1 MPRQPGPNFIT
12 GITSLLVVT
21 LACGAVLPAA
31 RGTIVGLNQIVT
43 PDIQPAGLLALSA
56 QVQHPDIGNSQQ
68 VQFELGLTPRFEVGW
83 FQGFQPREGFFDAE
97 LNLVQTGPHLL
108 SVGAI
113 NWSTRGE
120 PAQPVIEYGY
130 YTDSDHF
137 VLGGIR
143 VHGQDEL
150 LLGYK
155 HQFSDRIQFS
165 ADFQSGPGNS
175 TTVGFTC
182 NFTPAFSVNPALYRT
197 NASPHHFLGYVVLT
211 WNLTVWK

>member
-1 MPRQPGPNFIT
+1 MVKMH
-12 GITSLLVVT
+12 LLAAA

-31 RGTIVGLNQIVT
+31 WATIVGLNQIVT
-43 PDIQPAGLLALSA
+43 PDIQPPGLLALSA
-56 QVQHPDIGNSQQ
+56 QVQHPDIGNSRQL
-68 VQFELGLTPRFEVGW
+68 QFELGITPRFELGW
-83 FQGFQPREGFFDAE
+83 FQGFKPREGFLDAE
-97 LNLVQTGPHLL
+97 LNLVQAGPHLL

-130 YTDSDHF
+130 YTATDHF

-155 HQFSDRIQFS
+155 RQFSDRIQFA

-175 TTVGFTC
+175 TTVGFTY
-182 NFTPAFSVNPALYRT
+182 NFTPALSVNPALYWT